1 MHDLRRDEEEVL
13 RENHQ
18 GGVKDSGLRVEALDG
33 DAGGVGT
40 LGLVFEIARGSG
52 YMMTLLTGV
61 G

>member
-1 MHDLRRDEEEVL
+1 MHDLRLDEEEVL

-18 GGVKDSGLRVEALDG
+18 GGVNDSGLRVEALDG

-52 YMMTLLTGV
+52 CMMTLLTGV
-61 G
+61 C